1 MHFFGNHRIARA
13 DLHKPP
19 GKPTSLQSAGWAK
32 NNFILTLDVR
42 MSFHMLR
49 VVSNKQFLKLSG
61 LLLQLLLLQ
70 KFDKSVASLQGSCSA
85 RPRRK
90 PLFLLGP
97 SSGLEL
103 QDFKKNTPMCEHLIS
118 QLCFS
123 WWMAKWVEG
132 MNTVNQMQWMIHAP
146 KMLSMMILKTVH
158 KMYSSA
164 TGQEHKPGHSGVVLL
179 LGDICSGSRTSP

>member
-1 MHFFGNHRIARA
+1 MSTRVKQEVSCIPRCDRDTEWPFGSMPACNNAKQKVRQVLQLKFRTNTHHTSRSCPTGMQDFYTHIPCIAGATKHCQASIAWGIGMHFFGNHRIARA

-103 QDFKKNTPMCEHLIS
+103 
-118 QLCFS
+118 
-123 WWMAKWVEG
+123 
-132 MNTVNQMQWMIHAP
+132 
-146 KMLSMMILKTVH
+146 
-158 KMYSSA
+158 
-164 TGQEHKPGHSGVVLL
+164 
-179 LGDICSGSRTSP
+179 